1 MCDRCSEVSDLN
13 TRRRRKLWE
22 INSGLHCSIVGTC
35 LTLSDL
41 HRIGA
46 RLKLQSA
53 TDLMDFQI
61 HGNFVVWAG
70 TPGPVAKQLHRLL
83 ERRYA
88 AAIRRFNAASDATTL
103 CDMWER
109 SLEEGDVPGPYWAVL
124 THAAADPNLMIRAY
138 GQVHMLSHMV
148 GASNRADIRRL
159 MKLEGERDALTQ
171 AASNAKR
178 RIAEQERAA
187 RTMLVEHAAEVREL
201 TTRLSAST
209 GLSRRLKT
217 AEERIRQLECNDA
230 YRQACAQAENAF
242 RALAE
247 VHRDSAEQRTR
258 IAHLSEENTR
268 LADTVAGLE
277 AALKSLATECEAA
290 EWMLREHLA
299 AVAASQAD
307 TSDSDA
313 AVFLCGRRIAYVG
326 GRTGL
331 IPHFRALVER
341 SGGSLLHHDGGL
353 EEQSSRLDGLLAQC
367 DAVLCPIDCVSHDA
381 SMRAK
386 RACKQRAMPF
396 VCLRTSSLSSF
407 AEGLR
412 QLSQSSDVAIQV
424 SE

>member
-1 MCDRCSEVSDLN
+1 MCDRCSENSDLN

-41 HRIGA
+41 HRIGT
-46 RLKLQSA
+46 RLKLQGA
-53 TDLMDFQI
+53 TDLMDFQV

-103 CDMWER
+103 CGLWER
-109 SLEEGDVPGPYWAVL
+109 SLDEGDVPGPYWAVL

-148 GASNRADIRRL
+148 GASNRADLRRL
-159 MKLEGERDALTQ
+159 MKLEAERDALAQ
-171 AASNAKR
+171 AAANAKR

-187 RTMLVEHAAEVREL
+187 RTILVEHAAEVREL
-201 TTRLSAST
+201 TTRLSAAA
-209 GLSRRLKT
+209 GASRRLKT
-217 AEERIRQLECNDA
+217 AEERIRQLERNDA
-230 YRQACAQAENAF
+230 YRQVCAHAEDAS
-242 RALAE
+242 RALAQA
-247 VHRDSAEQRTR
+247 HRDLEEQRTR
-258 IAHLSEENTR
+258 LARLADENTR
-268 LADTVAGLE
+268 LAGSVAGLE
-277 AALKSLATECEAA
+277 GSLKSLATECEAA

-307 TSDSDA
+307 TRETE

-341 SGGSLLHHDGGL
+341 SGGSLLHHDGGM
-353 EEQSSRLDGLLAQC
+353 EEQSTRLDGLLAQC

-412 QLSQSSDVAIQV
+412 QLSRKPDSAI
-424 SE
+424 EITD